1 MSGDAEQEYF
11 VDGIVED
18 IITGL
23 SRIKWLH
30 VVARNST
37 FTYKGRAVD
46 VKEVGREL
54 DVRYVVEGSVRKS
67 GNRVRITGQL
77 IDAIAG
83 THLWADRFD
92 GSLDDIFDLQDKVAL
107 SVAGVIE
114 PTLQAAEILRAAGRP
129 TNDLT
134 AYDLYLRAL
143 SRFLAMQPDGLAQAL
158 ELLSRVIERDPQ
170 FAPALGLM
178 SEVHVYRY
186 ANGWVDDPQAATREA
201 IELARRAVRVGS
213 DDPETL
219 GRAAYALGFFGEDID
234 SAIGL
239 IDRSLVLNP
248 SSADGWRRSGLLR
261 LYAGQCDRA
270 IEHLETSLRLDPR
283 AIHAHQRTG
292 IGRAH
297 FFAGRFDEAVA
308 NLTRA
313 AQELP
318 SYVTPYRFLAACY
331 AHMGRLAEAH
341 EVFARVR
348 RITPKVLGLDMPL
361 ADAPVPYRN
370 PEHRELLLSGLRLAA
385 GETA

>member
-1 MSGDAEQEYF
+1 
-11 VDGIVED
+11 
-18 IITGL
+18 
-23 SRIKWLH
+23 
-30 VVARNST
+30 
-37 FTYKGRAVD
+37 
-46 VKEVGREL
+46 
-54 DVRYVVEGSVRKS
+54 
-67 GNRVRITGQL
+67 
-77 IDAIAG
+77 
-83 THLWADRFD
+83 
-92 GSLDDIFDLQDKVAL
+92 
-107 SVAGVIE
+107 
-114 PTLQAAEILRAAGRP
+114 
-129 TNDLT
+129 
-134 AYDLYLRAL
+134 
-143 SRFLAMQPDGLAQAL
+143 MQPDGLAQAL

-341 EVFARVR
+341 EIFARVR
-348 RITPKVLGLDMPL
+348 RITP
-361 ADAPVPYRN
+361 
-370 PEHRELLLSGLRLAA
+370 
-385 GETA
+385 